1 MTPGPRILLA
11 EDNEIASRQLAQML
25 SRLGF
30 QITGAV
36 KTGEEV
42 VQSILE
48 NCPDLIL
55 MDITLG
61 GAIDGIC
68 ATEMLHA
75 EVDVPVI
82 YITAHS
88 DSDMF
93 ERAKKTEPYAYLIK
107 PYDVYQLQS
116 AIEIALFK
124 HKLEKQLKDSENR
137 YRTLFE
143 ISDSA
148 MMLVGAHS
156 IVTMVNKK
164 FEMMTGCSKESVEGI
179 TTWTDFF
186 EEGERPM
193 LCEQLFR
200 NDDENVAS
208 QHNFETRLVDRK
220 GNRLTVYTN
229 IKKFPGTS
237 AYIVSMNDISELK
250 MAEQEI
256 RLLNNELH
264 TINAG
269 LHKEISFREKIEK
282 QLRYKATH
290 DHLTGLPNRILLF
303 DRIKQ
308 AFAFEKRHNT
318 LISLMILDLDNFK
331 NINDSMGHLSGDILL
346 KKVAAGLQ
354 SCVRQYDTVGR
365 LGGDEFVIIINDAY
379 TIQDII
385 TFAEKVQSV
394 FHEPFD
400 ILGQQTYVTA
410 SIGVAVYP
418 LHGTTIETLLRKA
431 DFAMYVAKKAG
442 RNTFRFYSDSMN
454 VPDST
459 LKNMRTRRRISQ
471 MEKTAHSHFHATAA
485 MLPVKD
491 QLSH

>member
-1 MTPGPRILLA
+1 
-11 EDNEIASRQLAQML
+11 
-25 SRLGF
+25 
-30 QITGAV
+30 
-36 KTGEEV
+36 
-42 VQSILE
+42 
-48 NCPDLIL
+48 
-55 MDITLG
+55 MDITLEG
-61 GAIDGIC
+61 SIDGIS

-75 EVDVPVI
+75 EVDIPVI

-107 PYDVYQLQS
+107 PYDIYQLQT
-116 AIEIALFK
+116 AMEIALFK
-124 HKLEKQLKDSENR
+124 HHLEKQLKDSENR

-148 MMLVGAHS
+148 MMLVGEQS
-156 IVTMVNKK
+156 VVIMVNKK
-164 FEMMTGCSKESVEGI
+164 FEIMTGRSKESVEGI
-179 TTWTDFF
+179 AAWTDFF
-186 EEGERPM
+186 EDSERPM
-193 LCEQLFR
+193 LSERLHKYA
-200 NDDENVAS
+200 DDTVAPL
-208 QHNFETRLVDRK
+208 QNFETKLIDRK

-229 IKKFPGTS
+229 IKTFPGTC
-237 AYIVSMNDISELK
+237 AHVVSMNDISELK
-250 MAEQEI
+250 MAEQKI

-331 NINDSMGHLSGDILL
+331 TINDSMGHLSGDILL
-346 KKVAAGLQ
+346 KKVASGLQ
-354 SCVRQYDTVGR
+354 NCVRQYDTVGR
-365 LGGDEFVIIINDAY
+365 LGGDEFVLIVNDAY
-379 TIQDII
+379 TVQDII
-385 TFAEKVQSV
+385 AFAEKVQSV
-394 FHEPFD
+394 FHEAFD
-400 ILGQQTYVTA
+400 ILGQQIYVTA

-418 LHGTTIETLLRKA
+418 LHGTTFETLLRKA

-459 LKNMRTRRRISQ
+459 LKNMRTKRRISQ
-471 MEKTAHSHFHATAA
+471 MEQSTHNYFHINTT
-485 MLPVKD
+485 PFKVKD